1 MSTGI
6 SDSPNASRRRSSC
19 SSMRWEFVLL
29 VPDHLRALVC
39 QMFRR
44 QQFAFGDEI
53 VREGD
58 EPDSLFVLTSGV
70 PESSSVAMAWTSC
83 SAGSTPGGVR

>member
-6 SDSPNASRRRSSC
+6 SDSPQRLT
-19 SSMRWEFVLL
+19 EGELVLLHEVGFVLL
-29 VPDHLRALVC
+29 VPITCEHWYADVPRSSSLSVN
-39 QMFRR
+39 
-44 QQFAFGDEI
+44 EI

-83 SAGSTPGGVR
+83 SAGSTRGGVR